1 MYWITSVKGGN
12 GELIRK
18 FYLVI
23 GVVAL
28 APLLV
33 LFLSTYPVT
42 RYQAGRAAEAYYT
55 NLAKGE
61 FAKAFNYVGYFD
73 EVSDLLPIIT
83 FEKAKQIWGNRV
95 KELKEKGTYLAKLK
109 QIRVYIDDG
118 YPQGMADVVII
129 NDGNPINLTEWIAF
143 GRLNNKWKVQNAT
156 PLGSDPFQLH
166 QARSGYV
173 EVEDP

>member
-1 MYWITSVKGGN
+1 MNGGKVIGG

-18 FYLVI
+18 FYLAI

-28 APLLV
+28 APLL
-33 LFLSTYPVT
+33 LLILPMNPVT
-42 RYQAGRAAEAYYT
+42 RYQAERVAEAYYY
-55 NLAKGE
+55 NLAKGQ
-61 FAKAFNYVGYFD
+61 FAKAFHYVGYFD
-73 EVSDLLPIIT
+73 EASDWLPKIT
-83 FEKAKQIWGNRV
+83 FEKAQQIWVNRV
-95 KELKEKGTYLAKLK
+95 KELKEQGTYLAKVK

-156 PLGSDPFQLH
+156 PLDGSRPLQLH
-166 QARSGYV
+166 EARSGYV
-173 EVEDP
+173 GN